1 MRERMGEF
9 PLQADARDV
18 RPTSQLITAMSP
30 EQRAETVVRS
40 IYERSASEEAR
51 VRAALAV
58 AISSAIIEERRNCA
72 RLLDAIKDEYI
83 DWCSVNR
90 VSTTDQMQVANMLS
104 RAAASVRDE
113 ARRLTARERDTAN
126 TD

>member
-1 MRERMGEF
+1 MGGY
-9 PLQADARDV
+9 PLQADTRDG
-18 RPTSQLITAMSP
+18 RPAPQPITAMSP
-30 EQRAETVVRS
+30 EQRAEAVVRS
-40 IYERSASEEAR
+40 IYERSASEESR

-90 VSTTDQMQVANMLS
+90 VSTSDQMQVANMLS

-113 ARRLTARERDTAN
+113 ARRLALRDRDKAI

>member
-1 MRERMGEF
+1 M
-9 PLQADARDV
+9 QADARDV

-113 ARRLTARERDTAN
+113 ARRLTARERDTAI

>member
-1 MRERMGEF
+1 M
-9 PLQADARDV
+9 

-113 ARRLTARERDTAN
+113 ARRLAARERDTAI

>member
-1 MRERMGEF
+1 MQSDPRNGSAHALLAS
-9 PLQADARDV
+9 P
-18 RPTSQLITAMSP
+18 MSP
-30 EQRAETVVRS
+30 EQRAESVARTIYDRS
-40 IYERSASEEAR
+40 KGEEAR
-51 VRAALAV
+51 IRSALAA

-90 VSTTDQMQVANMLS
+90 ASTTDQMQVANMLS
-104 RAAASVRDE
+104 RAAATVRDE
-113 ARRLTARERDTAN
+113 AHRLAVRERDEPL

>member
-113 ARRLTARERDTAN
+113 ARRLTARERDTAI